1 MKRLVCAALACAF
14 IFIFAAVPTEKAK
27 AYAVYGRVIEYDVGF
42 YKDPQCSSLLFY
54 LPYTY
59 YVEIAEKGEIVS
71 RAELFSGNYDTPAID
86 GYVYTDELYFDDET
100 PENPFYETT
109 LRTATACGFYSDS
122 VAQNLIRHIF
132 ENRTLKYYGYCYDS
146 EGNYVYFADYNGE
159 LGYVKEES
167 LVPFEFTPHPTPL
180 PQPEEPPPPEETP
193 TESGGISTGLKIAI
207 VVAIVLAA
215 AVIIAFSVR
224 PARKRYYYD
233 DADDL
238 TPHENEFR

>member
-1 MKRLVCAALACAF
+1 M
-14 IFIFAAVPTEKAK
+14 
-27 AYAVYGRVIEYDVGF
+27 GF